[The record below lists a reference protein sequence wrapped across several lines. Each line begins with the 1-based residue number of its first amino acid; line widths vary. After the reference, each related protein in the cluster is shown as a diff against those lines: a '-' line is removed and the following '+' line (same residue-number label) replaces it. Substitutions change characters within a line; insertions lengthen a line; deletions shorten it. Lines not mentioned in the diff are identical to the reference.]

1 MIIGGI
7 SQHTP
12 SMVVLIEVLSSYCN
26 TLLLL
31 FFFDGRS
38 LLGSPVGEL
47 ETLVNELRS
56 LCGLGEDVGRYHFGG
71 GG

>member
-1 MIIGGI
+1 M
-7 SQHTP
+7 
-12 SMVVLIEVLSSYCN
+12 SSYCN

-31 FFFDGRS
+31 FLFDGRS